1 MRAVRNTGSLI
12 AASRSLGIPYSRLW
26 ETIARIERIT
36 GRRVVEG
43 RRGGRGGGGARLT
56 SFGEEL
62 LTLYSLARS
71 RLESAGLA
79 GASHQVSAE
88 PDLTIAHSHDPV
100 LAALLAALSRD
111 GVRVNS
117 LCLGSGLSLAL
128 LTLRGADVACIH
140 LYDPETNTYNK
151 PYIERL
157 WLGDSVVRVGGFMR
171 EVVLAF
177 RRGLKIGSLE
187 ELMAGVLRGEFRV
200 ALRNRGSG
208 TRAFFEY
215 MLREYSVRLGLEA
228 DGVVG
233 IGLEL
238 QTHEDVAQ
246 HIASGRA
253 DVGLTLRRVA
263 EEHGLGWIHVVWEP
277 YECYALKERKSNRGV
292 VELEK
297 LMNSEFLKSVLN
309 TTPGYKALF

>member
-1 MRAVRNTGSLI
+1 M
-12 AASRSLGIPYSRLW
+12 
-26 ETIARIERIT
+26 
-36 GRRVVEG
+36 
-43 RRGGRGGGGARLT
+43 T

-71 RLESAGLA
+71 RLEGVGLV

-100 LAALLAALSRD
+100 LAALLATLSRS

-128 LTLRGADVACIH
+128 LTLKGADVACIH

-157 WLGDSVVRVGGFMR
+157 WLGDSVVKVGGFLR

-177 RRGLKIGSLE
+177 RRDLEIGNLE
-187 ELMAGVLRGEFRV
+187 ELMRGVLCGRFRV

-208 TRAFFEY
+208 TRAFFEH

-228 DGVVG
+228 GGVAG
-233 IGLEL
+233 MGSEL
-238 QTHEDVAQ
+238 QTHEDVAK

-253 DVGLTLRRVA
+253 DVGLTLRHVA
-263 EEHGLGWIHVVWEP
+263 EEHELGWIHVVWEP
-277 YECYALKERKSNRGV
+277 YECYALKERKPNRGV
-292 VELEK
+292 VELER
-297 LMNSEFLKSVLN
+297 LMNSELLKSVLN
-309 TTPGYKALF
+309 TTPGYRALDA